1 MRRTAVSEDEWS
13 RPGPRQR
20 RKAKA
25 RAAIQR
31 QALGL
36 FREHGYEATT
46 MRQIAEA
53 ADISESTL
61 FRYFQT
67 KEDLVLWD
75 QLDLTWLVA
84 LRALP
89 PEQDPIPAL
98 RQALG
103 EAMAGL
109 TPEQRSEQSER
120 LALALTVPPL
130 LATLV
135 RHLQEA
141 MRRLAT
147 MAAERTGL
155 SPRDPGPRALA
166 GAVAGVCL
174 SAIFAWAED
183 PDADLAVLLDEAMSQ
198 LEGGLPLVTRT
209 TEKTGR

>member
-1 MRRTAVSEDEWS
+1 MRRTAVSEGESS

-61 FRYFQT
+61 FRYFPT

-75 QLDLTWLVA
+75 QIDLAWLVA
-84 LRALP
+84 LRAVP
-89 PEQDPIPAL
+89 PGQDPIAAL
-98 RQALG
+98 RRALG
-103 EAMAGL
+103 EALAGL
-109 TPEQRSEQSER
+109 TPEQRSEQRER
-120 LALALTVPPL
+120 MTLVLSVPPL

-135 RHLQEA
+135 GHLREA

-147 MAAERTGL
+147 AAADRTGL
-155 SPRDPGPRALA
+155 RPDDPGPRALA
-166 GAVAGVCL
+166 GAITGVCL
-174 SAIFAWAED
+174 SAVFAWAED
-183 PDADLAVLLDEAMSQ
+183 PDADLAVLFDEAMSQ
-198 LEGGLPLVTRT
+198 LESGLPLGAPD
-209 TEKTGR
+209 GR